1 MIGRLLKIAVNE
13 FLRNRH
19 ARTGSGPRRM
29 PPTSANEFGRR
40 AAQSVIRMILN
51 RFMRR

>member
-1 MIGRLLKIAVNE
+1 MIGRLIKIAANE

-29 PPTSANEFGRR
+29 PPTSPREVGQR
-40 AAQSVIRMILN
+40 AAHSVIRMILN

>member
-1 MIGRLLKIAVNE
+1 MIGRIIKTVANE
-13 FLRNRH
+13 YLRRRH

-29 PPTSANEFGRR
+29 PPTSMREAQYR
-40 AAQSVIRMILN
+40 ATHSIIRSIMN